1 MSREYDL
8 EEILAEYAGQDS
20 SVPVPGA
27 ALSEPAAEDAPSPAA
42 DGAGEE
48 SIADADDSSGADR
61 VSEEELPEAAE
72 APERQKPLPGD
83 AGLTQVFRVPE
94 VKSSREPSPAAPEEL
109 TAENGAEPAPGKKP
123 KKKKR
128 KKKESVAA
136 KLGFGLLSLVFA
148 AVSLAVLSWSLL
160 NLHPDTAAPSSE
172 GTRPMGMTHLLVQ
185 R

>member
-48 SIADADDSSGADR
+48 SIADADDSSGADD

-72 APERQKPLPGD
+72 APERQERE
-83 AGLTQVFRVPE
+83 AGLAADACTSLSDPE
-94 VKSSREPSPAAPEEL
+94 ILRKGITE
-109 TAENGAEPAPGKKP
+109 GK
-123 KKKKR
+123 
-128 KKKESVAA
+128 
-136 KLGFGLLSLVFA
+136 G
-148 AVSLAVLSWSLL
+148 
-160 NLHPDTAAPSSE
+160 
-172 GTRPMGMTHLLVQ
+172 
-185 R
+185 